1 MLSLLNGYLPA
12 ASIGNMLTGIK
23 DSTHGWFQTGT
34 EVISYAI
41 LFVGIMG
48 IILAINA
55 IRKQQPSAKYWIVGI
70 LALIFGGFLTN
81 GGFDRFKSQSSS
93 TAQDSVD
100 SALTGKG

>member
-12 ASIGNMLTGIK
+12 ASIGTMLNGIK

-81 GGFDRFKSQSSS
+81 GGFDRFKTQSSS